1 MTISTGSLSFEDR
14 EVSNARDRALEKY
27 RGEKEYRFVGA
38 FAIIGF
44 AAVLV
49 FAVAGTLGICMEGD
63 FPFETA
69 SFPVSLTIGWMIFMY
84 FERDFFSSE
93 ITARERADR
102 HATIWALGCIL
113 FFISSFLIYALWGAA
128 TRFSLERVI
137 DITCV
142 IPACLFAAKAAVHL
156 AKAVRAGLRARN
168 AEKAR
173 PRLKGLIEE
182 VLSQKG
188 RIVFR
193 GTSRRTGAA
202 IMQDGT
208 IRKLDLGEYADMLIK
223 DVQEIS
229 PGTCLE
235 SVMAEVW
242 QGKEKHPRRWAA
254 AVRRD
259 AKRKCAGLNGP
270 HVLLSIRGRHII
282 GLKKTG
288 EVFNICFED
297 DVCSIFDRPEEL
309 MDRKQTGGAAL
320 LEKLLPVGAIAAIK
334 SYEERQ

>member
-1 MTISTGSLSFEDR
+1 MFAYSYLTP
-14 EVSNARDRALEKY
+14 RDHKICS
-27 RGEKEYRFVGA
+27 GER
-38 FAIIGF
+38 
-44 AAVLV
+44 
-49 FAVAGTLGICMEGD
+49 M
-63 FPFETA
+63 
-69 SFPVSLTIGWMIFMY
+69 
-84 FERDFFSSE
+84 ERDV
-93 ITARERADR
+93 
-102 HATIWALGCIL
+102 
-113 FFISSFLIYALWGAA
+113 LIYALSAIMFTIGLCFSAVLYCVA
-128 TRFSLERVI
+128 DVFSLKAVVNRI
-137 DITCV
+137 SL
-142 IPACLFAAKAAVHL
+142 IPACFLIIKAAVHL

-235 SVMAEVW
+235 SVMAEVR

-320 LEKLLPVGAIAAIK
+320 LEKLLPVSAIAAIK